1 MPLLYA
7 NLVSQVQFTWHGPT
21 GLAAGSKGHPTNSS
35 AGMQRRSLQK
45 PILVIT
51 ITDGEPTGE
60 PRGSVVNVGKDTAA
74 QAYLAQLDNDPEVG
88 RNIDATSYYELEAEE
103 FKRKGLNLTPDVW
116 LVKLMMG
123 AIDSIFDA
131 QD

>member
-1 MPLLYA
+1 MVP
-7 NLVSQVQFTWHGPT
+7 W
-21 GLAAGSKGHPTNSS
+21 
-35 AGMQRRSLQK
+35 MLQ
-45 PILVIT
+45 
-51 ITDGEPTGE
+51 
-60 PRGSVVNVGKDTAA
+60 VGKDTAA